1 VVATPPPRIPFRTRS
16 RLVAWAKILLPLAA
30 LALMS
35 TVFLLA
41 REPKGEA
48 EIPFARLEEIARD
61 PRMDRPRLAGVAP
74 DGTTVAL
81 SAERLVPQSGSPN
94 VFTLI
99 APRLDTAAAEGGSL
113 RLTASPGEV
122 DGAERRLRLSGG
134 IRIQASGS
142 YAIRTPDLTADLRTG
157 SLATGPV
164 TAEAPLGRIEAGG
177 LQVTQGE
184 GEGARLVFNGGVRV
198 LYQPKDPSSPEAPR

>member
-1 VVATPPPRIPFRTRS
+1 VAATPPPRIPFQTRS

-41 REPKGEA
+41 REPKGDP
-48 EIPFARLEEIARD
+48 EIPFAQLQEIARE

-81 SAERLVPQSGSPN
+81 SAERLVPQSGSTDL
-94 VFTLI
+94 FTLI

-113 RLTASPGEV
+113 RLTASTGEV
-122 DGAERRLRLSGG
+122 DGAARRLRLSGG
-134 IRIQASGS
+134 IRIEASGG
-142 YAIRTPDLTADLRTG
+142 YAIQTPELSADLRSG
-157 SLATGPV
+157 SIETGPV
-164 TAEAPLGRIEAGG
+164 TAEAPLGRIESGG
-177 LQVTQGE
+177 LRVTQGE
-184 GEGARLVFNGGVRV
+184 GDGARLVFNGGVRV